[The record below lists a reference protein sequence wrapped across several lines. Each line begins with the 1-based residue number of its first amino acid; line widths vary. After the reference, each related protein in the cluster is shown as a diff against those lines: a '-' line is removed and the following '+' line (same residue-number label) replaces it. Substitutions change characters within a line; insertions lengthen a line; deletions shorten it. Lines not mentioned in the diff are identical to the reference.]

1 MRIEAGDVWT
11 GAPTY
16 RNFKEDIYEL
26 LDVAFDQVTATL
38 VLQELNKK
46 IKSLN

>member
-26 LDVAFDQVTATL
+26 LDVAFDQVTPIL
-38 VLQELNKK
+38 LLQK
-46 IKSLN
+46 IMTE

>member
-16 RNFKEDIYEL
+16 RNLKKFKFEL
-26 LDVAFDQVTATL
+26 FDVFFDKEITMF
-38 VLQELNKK
+38 VLKK
-46 IKSLN
+46 IRKN